1 MTILSEEGWGRR
13 GVCRSASPS
22 VPPPPEGK
30 KKVEGRRGEE
40 PPRFLPRILRKGWG
54 GTAEERARDE
64 RANGSQQ
71 VRA

>member
-1 MTILSEEGWGRR
+1 MTILSEEGWGCR

-22 VPPPPEGK
+22 SPHPQRE

-54 GTAEERARDE
+54 GAAKERARDE

-71 VRA
+71 VQA